1 MGSAMPGAGTK
12 RRTFEHAA
20 QAASTRVREQGSGP
34 RGRIGAG
41 FGKHGSGSMDAII
54 LQVLNG
60 LDKGSAYA
68 LIALGLT
75 LIFGTL
81 GVVNFAHGAL
91 FMIGAFVTVTF
102 QRLLSLSFVTED
114 PTQKDFLGN
123 PLKVKTP
130 YVESWFDPDIG
141 QAIIDWAVPISLI
154 LVVPVMVLVGLAMER
169 GLIRH
174 FYRRPH
180 ADQILVTFGLAIV
193 LQEIVK
199 YFFGAN
205 PIPTPAPSQ
214 FAGSFDFGALMGF
227 DPGVIIYPY
236 WRMIYFLF
244 SLLIIG
250 LVFAFLQF
258 TTFGMVVRAGM
269 ADRETVG
276 LLGIDINRRFSITFG
291 IAAAVAGTAGAM
303 YTPINSPNY
312 HMGMD
317 FLVLSFV
324 VVVVGGMG
332 SLPGAVLAGFLLG
345 ILESF
350 ASMNEVKAIFPG
362 IDQIVIYLVAIVIL
376 LIRPRGLMGKAGIFE
391 D

>member
-1 MGSAMPGAGTK
+1 
-12 RRTFEHAA
+12 
-20 QAASTRVREQGSGP
+20 
-34 RGRIGAG
+34 
-41 FGKHGSGSMDAII
+41 MDALI
-54 LQVLNG
+54 LQILNG

-91 FMIGAFVTVTF
+91 FMIGAFCSVTL
-102 QRLLSLSFVTED
+102 QRLLNLSYEVID

-123 PLKVKTP
+123 PLKVKMP
-130 YVESWFDPDIG
+130 YIESWFGPELG
-141 QAIIDWAVPISLI
+141 STIIDWSVPLAI
-154 LVVPVMVLVGLAMER
+154 LFAIPVMLIIGFAMER
-169 GLIRH
+169 GLIKH
-174 FYRRPH
+174 FYKRPH

-193 LQEIVK
+193 LQEVVK
-199 YFFGAN
+199 YYFGAN
-205 PIPTPAPSQ
+205 PIQTPSPE
-214 FAGSFDFGALMGF
+214 ALSGVAQLL
-227 DPGVIIYPY
+227 PGVVYPV
-236 WRMIYFLF
+236 WRIVYFCF
-244 SLLIIG
+244 SVLIIG
-250 LVFAFLQF
+250 GVFAFLQF

-276 LLGIDINRRFSITFG
+276 LMGIDIDKRFSIMFG
-291 IAAAVAGTAGAM
+291 LAAAVAGLAGVM
-303 YTPINSPNY
+303 YGPINAPNY

-350 ASMNEVKAIFPG
+350 ASTTWATTTLPG
-362 IDQIVIYLVAIVIL
+362 INQIIIYLVAIVVL
-376 LIRPRGLMGKAGIFE
+376 LLRPRGLMGRKGVME
-391 D
+391 

>member
-1 MGSAMPGAGTK
+1 
-12 RRTFEHAA
+12 
-20 QAASTRVREQGSGP
+20 
-34 RGRIGAG
+34 
-41 FGKHGSGSMDAII
+41 MDALI
-54 LQVLNG
+54 LQILNG

-91 FMIGAFVTVTF
+91 FMIGAFCAV
-102 QRLLSLSFVTED
+102 SLSKLLQFSYVTIDE
-114 PTQKDFLGN
+114 TQKDFLGN
-123 PLKVKTP
+123 PLKVETP
-130 YVESWFDPDIG
+130 YIESWFGPELG
-141 QAIIDWAVPISLI
+141 ASIIDWSVPLSI
-154 LVVPVMVLVGLAMER
+154 LLAIPVMILVGLIMER
-169 GLIRH
+169 GLIKH
-174 FYRRPH
+174 FYKREH

-199 YFFGAN
+199 YYFGAN
-205 PIPTPAPSQ
+205 PIQTPPP
-214 FAGSFDFGALMGF
+214 DALMGVSNLGAWFGF
-227 DPGVIIYPY
+227 DLPYPNWRIVYFCFSALVIT
-236 WRMIYFLF
+236 
-244 SLLIIG
+244 G
-250 LVFAFLQF
+250 VFAFLQF

-276 LLGIDINRRFSITFG
+276 LLGIDIDKRFTVMFA
-291 IAAAVAGTAGAM
+291 IAACVAGLAGVM
-303 YTPINSPNY
+303 YAPINPPNY

-350 ASMNEVKAIFPG
+350 ASTTWATTTLPG
-362 IDQIVIYLVAIVIL
+362 INQIIIYLVAIIVL
-376 LIRPRGLMGKAGIFE
+376 LTRPRGLMGRKGVME
-391 D
+391 E

>member
-1 MGSAMPGAGTK
+1 
-12 RRTFEHAA
+12 
-20 QAASTRVREQGSGP
+20 
-34 RGRIGAG
+34 
-41 FGKHGSGSMDAII
+41 MDAIL

-91 FMIGAFVTVTF
+91 FMIGAFCAVTL
-102 QRLLSLSFVTED
+102 QRILNLSFETIDE
-114 PTQKDFLGN
+114 TKTDFLGN

-130 YVESWFDPDIG
+130 YVEAWFGPEVG
-141 QAIIDWAVPISLI
+141 ATIIDWAVPLSI
-154 LVVPVMVLVGLAMER
+154 LLAVPVMILIGLAMER
-169 GLIRH
+169 GLIKH
-174 FYRRPH
+174 FYKRPH

-193 LQEIVK
+193 LQEIIK
-199 YFFGAN
+199 LWFGAN
-205 PIPTPAPSQ
+205 PIQTPPPDALLGVANVGAALGLDLPYPIWRIVYFC
-214 FAGSFDFGALMGF
+214 FAA
-227 DPGVIIYPY
+227 VII
-236 WRMIYFLF
+236 FA
-244 SLLIIG
+244 
-250 LVFAFLQF
+250 VFAFLQF
-258 TTFGMVVRAGM
+258 TTFGMIVRAGM

-276 LLGIDINRRFSITFG
+276 LLGINIDRRFTIMFG
-291 IAAAVAGTAGAM
+291 LAAAVAGLAGVM
-303 YTPINSPNY
+303 YGPINPPNY

-350 ASMNEVKAIFPG
+350 ASTTWATTTIPG
-362 IDQIVIYLVAIVIL
+362 INQIIIYLVAIIVL
-376 LIRPRGLMGKAGIFE
+376 LTRPRGLMGRKGVME